1 MESLAEGCTLQ
12 STFAVKV
19 SAADLDDYD
28 HDYLTRVRRDK
39 AVGFVA
45 KKSLDNVRYVIF
57 GLGNS
62 KYRHYNHFVDVVEQT
77 LQDLGATRIGPVG
90 KADASSG
97 NSEEDF
103 SQWKASIE
111 GELQDA
117 LHLSKQRNRTTYKP
131 SIIVREK
138 TRPEPELFLGEPHK
152 SRIDG
157 AEPPQKN
164 TDGTTTPCILPII
177 DARELKQPP
186 MSVKYQ
192 SGDHLAVWPINP
204 DSEVDRMLRVL
215 GWENKQ
221 HACVSISSSGDSW
234 SSARVEIPTPTTIDA
249 LFRYYLDVCGP
260 VSRAVLAGL
269 AEFVSDSKAKAR
281 LERLTANPQE
291 FQAQVSQR
299 CLTFAKALQDVADDH
314 ADGAGYYSISSSA
327 PAQPRRLS
335 ITAAVMV
342 DKSGADTFHGL
353 TSNYLFATARS
364 FNNNSMGVSSLRY
377 SLNGPRNCLAGGRV
391 FARLRRSTFKLPL
404 NPSTPVIMVGT
415 GTAVAPF
422 RGFVQERVISKEHGV
437 AVGKMI
443 LVLGFRKRG
452 EDYLYEHDWRQA
464 QHVMGHDQLKLY
476 VAFSRQNPDRKE
488 YVQQCL
494 AQQAGEV
501 FELLDGDYNSVMYIC
516 GSIQMARDVEETL
529 LTSYAAWKNVDRTA
543 AQQWLD
549 MIRRRRRL

>member
-1 MESLAEGCTLQ
+1 MHVLLQ
-12 STFAVKV
+12 SIFAVKV

-39 AVGFVA
+39 ALGFVA

-103 SQWKASIE
+103 AQWKAGIE

-117 LHLSKQRNRTTYKP
+117 LHLSKQRNRTTYQP
-131 SIIVREK
+131 SIIVHEE
-138 TRPEPELFLGEPHK
+138 TRPEAELFLGEPHK
-152 SRIDG
+152 SLFDE

-164 TDGTTTPCILPII
+164 PDGTTTPCILPIV
-177 DARELKQPP
+177 DARELIAAGADRICVHLEFDLTQLPV
-186 MSVKYQ
+186 SVKYQ
-192 SGDHLAVWPINP
+192 TGDHLAVWPINP
-204 DSEVDRMLRVL
+204 DSEVNRMMRVL
-215 GWENKQ
+215 GLEDKQ

-269 AEFVSDSKAKAR
+269 AEFVSDSKARAR

-299 CLTFAKALQDVADDH
+299 CLTFAKALQDAAEDNAD
-314 ADGAGYYSISSSA
+314 SA
-327 PAQPRRLS
+327 VWHQIPLS
-335 ITAAVMV
+335 YVVENLKRPSQATSVVYHCGVMM

-353 TSNYLFATARS
+353 TSNHLFATGRS

-377 SLNGPRNCLAGGRV
+377 SLNGPRNCLAGGRI

-404 NPSTPVIMVGT
+404 NPSAPVIMVGT
-415 GTAVAPF
+415 GTGVAPF

-443 LVLGFRKRG
+443 LVFGFRKRG
-452 EDYLYEHDWRQA
+452 EDYRYEHDWRQA
-464 QHVMGHDQLKLY
+464 QQVMGDDRLKLY

-494 AQQAGEV
+494 TQHAGEV
-501 FELLDGDYNSVMYIC
+501 F
-516 GSIQMARDVEETL
+516 
-529 LTSYAAWKNVDRTA
+529 
-543 AQQWLD
+543 
-549 MIRRRRRL
+549 